1 MNCWVIAAQQTLGDS
16 SCQQTMEGR
25 VTILGDENPNI
36 APINLK
42 KNTWK
47 KVTHPNLSEDPI
59 FRDLDSQ
66 GKINIPQKK
75 VHSENTHRIW
85 HIIST
90 LAVPSKSKIHAG
102 KYTSPMRRLTWNLKI
117 QTWKRKIIIFRF
129 YVNLRGCSPFL
140 TLVICVSYKSNLS
153 TSSFQQ
159 MASENHQI
167 TKSPHHFGKERFWY
181 TPKV

>member
-1 MNCWVIAAQQTLGDS
+1 MLMCRPLDTNILYKWSCRSNKKIYIYIEINMPNLLHELAICWVIAAQQTLGDS

-25 VTILGDENPNI
+25 VTIFGDENPNI

-75 VHSENTHRIW
+75 STVKIP
-85 HIIST
+85 IGYGIST

-102 KYTSPMRRLTWNLKI
+102 KYTSTMRRLTWNLKI
-117 QTWKRKIIIFRF
+117 HPWKTKIIIFRF
-129 YVNLRGCSPFL
+129 YANLRGCSWPD
-140 TLVICVSYKSNLS
+140 TCYICFV
-153 TSSFQQ
+153 
-159 MASENHQI
+159 
-167 TKSPHHFGKERFWY
+167 
-181 TPKV
+181 